1 MPSPGKT
8 LYRSYKATLSFFHM
22 QRPREVKDL
31 LRVTQRVLV
40 ESEQELET
48 SDSQLVCFL
57 MLDKK
62 TEAQRNSAASY
73 PLQVPAPAHARHTQ
87 ATQH

>member
-8 LYRSYKATLSFFHM
+8 LYRSYKATLSFFQM

-62 TEAQRNSAASY
+62 TEAQRNSQP
-73 PLQVPAPAHARHTQ
+73 PLILCRYLHPHMQDTH
-87 ATQH
+87 ATQR